1 MGVGETGLAVSAHVD
16 ISYRVTR
23 HLDEDAMAVAL
34 EWLSAEERARC
45 ARLAFASDRRDFIA
59 AHALLRHALSA
70 HGHRDAREGLF
81 IPHANRKPPPAR
93 APRERPQPPF
103 NLSPP
108 PGLGACGLPGG

>member
-45 ARLAFASDRRDFIA
+45 ARLAFASDRRGFIA

-70 HGHRDAREGLF
+70 HGHRDAREWLF
-81 IPHANRKPPPAR
+81 IPDAKRKAALAS
-93 APRERPQPPF
+93 APGERPQLAV
-103 NLSPP
+103 NLSHTPW
-108 PGLGACGLPGG
+108 L

>member
-45 ARLAFASDRRDFIA
+45 ARLAFASDRRDFIP
-59 AHALLRHALSA
+59 AHPPLPHPLSA
-70 HGHRDAREGLF
+70 HGHRHAPRGPF
-81 IPHANRKPPPAR
+81 IPHPHGKPPPAS
-93 APRERPQPPF
+93 APRKTPQLPF
-103 NLSPP
+103 HLS
-108 PGLGACGLPGG
+108 

>member
-45 ARLAFASDRRDFIA
+45 ARLALANDRRDFIA
-59 AHALLRHALSA
+59 GDALLRPALAPHRPRGPRAWVFISSA
-70 HGHRDAREGLF
+70 EGEPALAQVPGAR
-81 IPHANRKPPPAR
+81 PPVSVQL
-93 APRERPQPPF
+93 RP
-103 NLSPP
+103 S
-108 PGLGACGLPGG
+108 PGLGG

>member
-1 MGVGETGLAVSAHVD
+1 MIRRPPRSTLFPYTTLFRSPPPRVGGKWEWGETRLAVSAHVD

-59 AHALLRHALSA
+59 ARALLRHALVA
-70 HGHRDAREGLF
+70 HRPRDPPHRG
-81 IPHANRKPPPAR
+81 
-93 APRERPQPPF
+93 
-103 NLSPP
+103 
-108 PGLGACGLPGG
+108 

>member
-59 AHALLRHALSA
+59 AHALLRPPLSP
-70 HGHRDAREGLF
+70 HRHRDAREWLF
-81 IPHANRKPPPAR
+81 IPDAHGKPQLAT
-93 APRERPQPPF
+93 APRERPP
-103 NLSPP
+103 L
-108 PGLGACGLPGG
+108 

>member
-1 MGVGETGLAVSAHVD
+1 
-16 ISYRVTR
+16 
-23 HLDEDAMAVAL
+23 MAVAL

-81 IPHANRKPPPAR
+81 LPYVEGEAELAT
-93 APRERPQPPF
+93 APGEGPQVAV
-103 NLSPP
+103 NLSPTR
-108 PGLGACGLPGG
+108 GVGACVVARGGGRGIAVGGG